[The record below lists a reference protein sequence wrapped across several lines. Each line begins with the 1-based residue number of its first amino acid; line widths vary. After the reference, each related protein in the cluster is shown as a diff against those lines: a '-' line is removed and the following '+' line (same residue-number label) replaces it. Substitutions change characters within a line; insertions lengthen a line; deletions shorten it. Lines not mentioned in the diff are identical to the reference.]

1 LVDKEYSASR
11 IGFRAPVDDAVAPL
25 PEPTDRLPLDALS
38 YWRAETALQAL
49 GALVVTLVAAS
60 VLPSPWKWLVLVVAV
75 VGGAAAVA
83 VVPRLRHRRWRYAVR
98 DTEIDIRH
106 GTFVV
111 KRTVVP
117 IRRVQHVETESGPLQ
132 SFFEVASVA
141 FFTAAGKTEIPALSR
156 GQAELVRARI
166 ARLARTLDDV

>member
-1 LVDKEYSASR
+1 
-11 IGFRAPVDDAVAPL
+11 VDDPVAPL
-25 PEPTDRLPLDALS
+25 PEPTERLPLGAVS
-38 YWRAETALQAL
+38 YWRAETTLQAL
-49 GALVVTLVAAS
+49 GALIAALFAAS
-60 VLPSPWKWLVLVVAV
+60 LLPSPWKWLVPVATV
-75 VGGAAAVA
+75 VGGIAAIA

-111 KRTVVP
+111 RRTVVP
-117 IRRVQHVETESGPLQ
+117 IRRVQHVETESGPVQ

-141 FFTAAGKTEIPALSR
+141 FFTAAGKTEIPALGR
-156 GQAELVRARI
+156 GQAEIVRAKI